1 MDYYTT
7 AELFIHLISW
17 ITTQQPPVAKKSL
30 SSHENHQLQ
39 HHHHHHH
46 HHMQLL
52 ILFRDVRLQ
61 NPSHQSHFQMSLQS
75 CRHRYVEPTVQLII
89 HLLGAD
95 AAFPS
100 TTSLK
105 LVSSIQSSFLIETLM
120 QTPGVL
126 KPMGFRFVCN
136 KILQVSSLIVFCQD
150 IHLPEMGFRSICNKI
165 LQVSSLIVFYQDI
178 HLPELLNY

>member
-7 AELFIHLISW
+7 AELFIYLISW
-17 ITTQQPPVAKKSL
+17 ITTQQPPAAKKSL

-39 HHHHHHH
+39 HHH

-75 CRHRYVEPTVQLII
+75 CRRRYVEPTVQLII
-89 HLLGAD
+89 HLLGAG

-105 LVSSIQSSFLIETLM
+105 LVSSTQSSFLIETLM

-136 KILQVSSLIVFCQD
+136 RTGILQVSSLIVFCQD
-150 IHLPEMGFRSICNKI
+150 IHLPEMGFRSVCNRI
-165 LQVSSLIVFYQDI
+165 LQVSSLIVFCQDI